1 MTVHS
6 VSDVTRYIKGMFEGE
21 AILSDILV
29 RGELSNFK
37 RYPSGHCYFT
47 LKDDAAS
54 MKCVMFNGH
63 ARSLRFTPENGMQI
77 IAGGSISVYER
88 DGAYQLYVHTMTVE
102 GAGALALAFAQLKEK
117 LQAEGLFDESHK
129 QPLPRFP
136 RRIGIVTSQAGAVL
150 RDIYRV
156 SKRRWPSVQLVLHPV
171 LVQGTEAAAQIAAAV
186 RFFNEKYP
194 VDVLI
199 VGRGGGSAEDLWAFN
214 EEPVVRAIYA
224 SRIPVIS
231 AVGHETDTTLAD
243 FVSDRRAATPSQA
256 AELAVPDGTE
266 MRQFLS
272 SLSARLTAARGRQTM
287 RHHMRLRT
295 LLDRP
300 WRRHPKMLL
309 ADYMQRTDRTAQHL
323 HSAAKEARSKARHR
337 LELVLK
343 RLELLNPVQLL
354 YRGFS
359 VVEKDGHTV
368 CRAKELSAGD
378 RLRITFA
385 DGKVNAVVADGAKEA
400 RHGTQERADL

>member
-47 LKDDAAS
+47 LKDAGAS
-54 MKCVMFNGH
+54 MKCVMFNGY

-77 IAGGSISVYER
+77 VAGGGISVYER
-88 DGAYQLYVHTMTVE
+88 DGAYQLYVHSLTVE
-102 GAGALALAFAQLKEK
+102 GAGALALAFEQLKEK
-117 LQAEGLFDESHK
+117 LRAEGLFDESHK

-136 RRIGIVTSQAGAVL
+136 RRIGIVTSQTGAVL
-150 RDIYRV
+150 RDIYKV
-156 SKRRWPSVQLVLHPV
+156 AKRRWPRVQLVLYPV
-171 LVQGTEAAAQIAAAV
+171 LVQGTEAAGQIAAAV

-214 EEPVVRAIYA
+214 EEPVVRAVYA

-231 AVGHETDTTLAD
+231 AVGHETDTTLVD

-256 AELAVPDGTE
+256 AEFAVPDSAE
-266 MRQFLS
+266 MLRIAA
-272 SLSARLTAARGRQTM
+272 SLSARLTVARKKETARGR
-287 RHHMRLRT
+287 MRLRT
-295 LLDRP
+295 LLERS

-309 ADYMQRTDRTAQHL
+309 ASYMQRTDRAAQRL
-323 HSAAKEARSKARHR
+323 HSAAEMRKNDARHR
-337 LELVLK
+337 LELVIR
-343 RLELLNPVQLL
+343 RLELLNPVRLL

-359 VVEKDGHTV
+359 IVEKDGRTV
-368 CRAKELSAGD
+368 RSAEALSAGD
-378 RLRITFA
+378 LLRITFA
-385 DGKVNAVVADGAKEA
+385 DGKVTAIVKDGGKEA
-400 RHGTQERADL
+400 QHGA